1 MNPIENMIPHRAPF
15 LFVDRLLSA
24 DARKTVGERTFP
36 ATEWF
41 FQGHFPGHPVVPG
54 VLLIETLAQCG
65 GAGLVQAGLMKNEIF
80 LLVTVNSAKFRRIVR
95 PGELLRLEVE
105 NLKVS
110 YRLVKQSGKVWVGE
124 SLAVEA
130 EWICVPAKKSEE

>member
-1 MNPIENMIPHRAPF
+1 MNPIETMIPHRSPF

-24 DARKTVGERTFP
+24 DAHKTVGERTFP

-80 LLVTVNSAKFRRIVR
+80 LLVTVNSAKFRRLVR

-110 YRLVKQSGKVWVGE
+110 YRLVKQSGRVWVGE
-124 SLAVEA
+124 DLAVEA
-130 EWICVPAKKSEE
+130 EWICVPAKREE